1 MPVVFPDVLFGI
13 ANHAERKQI
22 AEYAV
27 LTKPLQD
34 LEANIKMHKEYLGA
48 LQRHL
53 AEKRKV
59 LKAGGTMATK
69 LKKRLKSRAKT
80 MAGKAGGQGF
90 LSSKGRKGNQP

>member
-1 MPVVFPDVLFGI
+1 MFPDVLFGI

-34 LEANIKMHKEYLGA
+34 LEANIKKHKEYLGA

-59 LKAGGTMATK
+59 LKARGTMAK
-69 LKKRLKSRAKT
+69 NLKKRLNSRAKT
-80 MAGKAGGQGF
+80 MAGQQQGF

>member
-27 LTKPLQD
+27 LIKPLHD
-34 LEANIKMHKEYLGA
+34 LEANIKKHKEYLVA

-80 MAGKAGGQGF
+80 MAGKAAGQGF
-90 LSSKGRKGNQP
+90 LLSKGRKGNQP